1 MEKSFDLLKHYP
13 DRWRELKEIKA
24 IVDTDT
30 VPYVDDDGV
39 VHDTHTLQHL
49 YDCMEQELENSL
61 ISPYGDTSG
70 ADEETCKRWEK
81 MLGVVPDVEATLD
94 DRIFAINLKLFQTA
108 PYSINKIQH
117 ILDSLLGKGE
127 TTLIRDVEGKTLM
140 AVVRLSTRFKTE
152 SVREMLDNMIPANM
166 KLTMKIDYTTYDDME
181 KYTHDELSQYTHD
194 EIVITEM

>member
-1 MEKSFDLLKHYP
+1 MGTDL
-13 DRWRELKEIKA
+13 
-24 IVDTDT
+24 
-30 VPYVDDDGV
+30 VPFVDDEGV

-61 ISPYGDTSG
+61 ISPYGDSSG

-81 MLGVVPDVEATLD
+81 MLGIIPDVEATLD
-94 DRIFAINLKLFQTA
+94 DRIFAINLRLFQAA

-117 ILDSLLGKGE
+117 ILDSLLGKKE
-127 TTLIRDVEGKTLM
+127 ISLVRNVDEKTLL
-140 AVVRLSTRFKTE
+140 VIVRLSSRFKVE

-166 KLTMKIDYTTYDDME
+166 SLTMKIDYTTYEDME